1 MDFLANEN
9 FPFPG
14 IKLLRNKGFNVKSI
28 AEEHFG
34 ISDKSV
40 IEIAQ
45 NENRII
51 LTFDK
56 DYGELL
62 VRYSYKK
69 PPAVVFFRL
78 KGNTPDFA
86 GAMLL
91 RLIEQNE
98 IILDN
103 HFTVI
108 DSNNFRQRKY

>member
-9 FPFPG
+9 FPYPS
-14 IKLLRNKGFNVKSI
+14 IIILRNRGFNVKSI
-28 AEEHFG
+28 AEENFG
-34 ISDKSV
+34 ITDKSV

-45 NENRII
+45 KENRII

-62 VRYSYKK
+62 VRYSYSK

-86 GAMLL
+86 GTILI
-91 RLIEQNE
+91 RLIEQKE
-98 IILDN
+98 IILNN